1 MSDRTAYFLDPKGQR
16 VIRLPGEHDHADI
29 GRRVL
34 ASHSA
39 TSSDYADI
47 YHQMHRLGY
56 ARVVDYHDIAQIHA
70 ENDRRKFTQAQMD
83 FLRAHAL
90 ELKYRLVLNN
100 RPNSWRHVKAVPHLI
115 LNSRRRPWLNGYWT
129 DILK

>member
-1 MSDRTAYFLDPKGQR
+1 MSDRTSYFLDPAGQR
-16 VIRLPGEHDHADI
+16 VTRLPSEHDHADI

-34 ASHSA
+34 ASHSI
-39 TSSDYADI
+39 TPTDYNDT

-56 ARVVDYHDIAQIHA
+56 VRVVDYHDIAQIHA
-70 ENDRRKFTQAQMD
+70 ENDSRKFTQAQMD

-100 RPNSWRHVKAVPHLI
+100 RKFVETREGGAASHPQLVAEALADRL
-115 LNSRRRPWLNGYWT
+115 LL
-129 DILK
+129 